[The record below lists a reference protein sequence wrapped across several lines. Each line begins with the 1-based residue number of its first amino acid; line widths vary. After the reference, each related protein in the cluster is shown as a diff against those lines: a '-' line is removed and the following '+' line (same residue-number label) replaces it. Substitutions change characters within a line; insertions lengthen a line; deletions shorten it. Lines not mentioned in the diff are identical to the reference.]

1 LLRPVLSF
9 PKIELRRLVHSFC
22 FFSGRNDQHLALM
35 KSLSLPSTRR
45 RFLQDTALTTLAAIP
60 VASGLGANLAN
71 GASERIK
78 VGQIGT
84 QHAHASGKMQSLRK
98 LRDLYEVVGVVE
110 TDSEAREKA
119 ERSATFKDVPFLTE
133 EALLNTPG
141 LQAVAVETPVRDLV
155 KTAIRCLEAGFHI
168 HLDKPAGASMSACR
182 ELHAVADRQDRT
194 IQMGYMFRYN
204 AGFEFLFDILKKGW
218 LGEITEVSGMIGKLG
233 SNQLRDELIEFPGG
247 GMFELGCHLIDAV
260 VTVLGKPDAVQS
272 IVRRSKPERDQ
283 FADNQLAVFEYS
295 KAIGTIRCNH
305 LDPFGSPRRQFNV
318 TGDQG
323 TIEIRPLEVPRAR
336 IALDRDRGSFR
347 KGFQDVRL
355 APMTGRYDG
364 EFRDLAK
371 VIRGEKALA
380 WGAEHDLAVH
390 EAVLRASGM
399 SVD

>member
-1 LLRPVLSF
+1 
-9 PKIELRRLVHSFC
+9 
-22 FFSGRNDQHLALM
+22 M
-35 KSLSLPSTRR
+35 KSLSLLSTRR

-60 VASGLGANLAN
+60 VASGLGAIQAD

-78 VGQIGT
+78 IGQIGT

-110 TDSEAREKA
+110 PDSEAREKA
-119 ERSATFKDVPFLTE
+119 ERSATFKDIPFLTE

-141 LQAVAVETPVRDLV
+141 LQVVAVETPVRDLV
-155 KTAIRCLEAGFHI
+155 KTAIRCLEADFHI

-182 ELHAVADRQDRT
+182 ELHAVAVRQNRT

-272 IVRRSKPERDQ
+272 IVRRTKPERDQ

-355 APMTGRYDG
+355 ARMTGRYDG
-364 EFRDLAK
+364 SFRDLAK
-371 VIRGEKALA
+371 VIRGEKTLA
-380 WGAEHDLAVH
+380 WDAEHDLAVH
-390 EAVLRASGM
+390 ETVLRASGM